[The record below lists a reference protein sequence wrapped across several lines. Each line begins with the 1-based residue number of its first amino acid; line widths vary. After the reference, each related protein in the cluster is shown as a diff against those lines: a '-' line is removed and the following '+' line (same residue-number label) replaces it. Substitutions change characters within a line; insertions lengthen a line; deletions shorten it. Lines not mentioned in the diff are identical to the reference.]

1 MVERADVQS
10 RMTSIDQRNY
20 DNAAM
25 VRQYITST
33 LRPAEIMMF
42 MKYRDEIAGR
52 RVMDMG
58 CGAGRVTSYLSRWTP
73 HVVGIDFARA
83 MIDYCTRAFPHVRF
97 VHCDARDLK
106 AFSDGSFDVAL
117 FTFNGIDTLS
127 QESRLEALAGVH
139 RILAEDGLFIFS
151 SHNRR
156 SRNARLGPRV
166 QFSRNPVTLAMRTIE
181 FGRSVANRLK
191 TKPLERD
198 EADYALINDE
208 AHLFTMLHY
217 YIDRDAQA
225 KQLANAGFE
234 LLEAY
239 GEDGA
244 VLQPGDD
251 DSASSEVYYVARR
264 I

>member
-10 RMTSIDQRNY
+10 RMSSIDQRNY
-20 DNAAM
+20 DNPAM
-25 VRQYITST
+25 VQQYVTTT

-83 MIDYCTRAFPHVRF
+83 MIDYCTRTFPNVRF

-106 AFSDGSFDVAL
+106 AFEDGSFDVAL

-127 QESRLEALAGVH
+127 HESRLQALAGVH
-139 RILAEDGLFIFS
+139 RILAENGLFIFS

-156 SRNARLGPRV
+156 SRYARPEPRV
-166 QFSRNPVTLAMRTIE
+166 QFTRNPVTLAMRTVE
-181 FGRSVANRLK
+181 FGRSVANRIK
-191 TKPLERD
+191 TKRLERD
-198 EADYALINDE
+198 EAEYALINDN
-208 AHLFTMLHY
+208 AHQFSMLHY
-217 YIDRDAQA
+217 YIDRDTQA
-225 KQLANAGFE
+225 KQLACVGCE

-244 VLQPGDD
+244 VHQPGDD
-251 DSASSEVYYVARR
+251 DSATSEMYYLARR

>member
-1 MVERADVQS
+1 MENADVQS
-10 RMTSIDQRNY
+10 RMSSIDQRNY
-20 DNAAM
+20 DNPAM

-83 MIDYCTRAFPHVRF
+83 MIDYCTRAFPQVRF
-97 VHCDARDLK
+97 VHCDARDLQ
-106 AFSDGSFDVAL
+106 AFADGSFDVAL

-127 QESRLEALAGVH
+127 HESRLQALAGVH
-139 RILAEDGLFIFS
+139 RILAESGLFIFS

-156 SRNARLGPRV
+156 SRHARLGPRV

-217 YIDRDAQA
+217 YIDREAQA

-234 LLEAY
+234 LLETY

-244 VLQPGDD
+244 ILRPGDD
-251 DSASSEVYYVARR
+251 DSETNEMYYVARR
-264 I
+264 V